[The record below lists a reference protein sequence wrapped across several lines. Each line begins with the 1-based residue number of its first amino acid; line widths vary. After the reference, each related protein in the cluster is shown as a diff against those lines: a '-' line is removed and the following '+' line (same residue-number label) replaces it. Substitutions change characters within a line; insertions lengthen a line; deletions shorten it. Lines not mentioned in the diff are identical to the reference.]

1 MDRVGSLET
10 LRNQVLKQA
19 KEQAA
24 TTVDREKRISEH
36 DLEFAKED
44 AEKIKE
50 QQKVKIQSIVETEK
64 RKTIAAAEMEARR
77 MLLDK
82 KEELVSRLFTETE
95 AKLEEMRGSELYI
108 NVISKSIEN
117 AVANIGDDLIV
128 EFGDKD
134 KVIFVGDAISSIESN
149 VSNATGKNV
158 KLQFRSAGDSIS
170 AGVVIKSKD
179 ERMMID
185 SSFTSL
191 IKRLEED
198 IRGKVSEILLQE

>member
-19 KEQAA
+19 KDQAI
-24 TTVDREKRISEH
+24 TIVDREQRISER
-36 DLEFAKED
+36 DMVFAKED

-50 QQKVKIQSIVETEK
+50 QQRAKIQSLVDTEK
-64 RKTIAAAEMEARR
+64 RKIMAAAEMEARR

-82 KEELVSRLFTETE
+82 KEELISRLFDEAET
-95 AKLEEMRGSELYI
+95 KLEEMRGSKLYI
-108 NVISKSIEN
+108 DVIDKSIEN
-117 AVANIGDDLIV
+117 AVNVIGDDLIV

-134 KVIFVGDAISSIESN
+134 KTVFVNDITSSIESN
-149 VSNATGKNV
+149 VSKAMGKKV
-158 KLQFRSAGDSIS
+158 KLQFRSAGDTIS
-170 AGVVIKSKD
+170 AGVIIKSKD
-179 ERMMID
+179 ERMIID
-185 SSFTSL
+185 SSFTNL